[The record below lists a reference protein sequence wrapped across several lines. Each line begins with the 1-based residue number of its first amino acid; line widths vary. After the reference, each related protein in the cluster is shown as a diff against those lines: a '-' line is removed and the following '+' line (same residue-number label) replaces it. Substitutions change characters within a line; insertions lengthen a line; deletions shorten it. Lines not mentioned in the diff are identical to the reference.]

1 MKQGL
6 GMLEIHFVNLALS
19 AVIDIKHECI
29 SYLVS
34 FLLDSTVGLLLIF
47 LLLNMVA
54 RLVSRFDIKAL
65 RSGEYGDP
73 FQLHYWLAQC
83 GVYLA
88 VMLVEKLIV
97 GPLIAFHFWSEVAI
111 LPKNEHLRIAIVI
124 IIVPFAVNVIMFWIV
139 DSILMHK
146 RKSDAKVTE
155 VQYHRQRSCSPRYG
169 KLGSESDSCLS
180 CSEGEAE
187 TIIFQETSLSGPQDR
202 VAPHR

>member
-1 MKQGL
+1 MAK
-6 GMLEIHFVNLALS
+6 LASFSRPRPVMYQLRYHPLS
-19 AVIDIKHECI
+19 PV
-29 SYLVS
+29 L
-34 FLLDSTVGLLLIF
+34 
-47 LLLNMVA
+47 
-54 RLVSRFDIKAL
+54 
-65 RSGEYGDP
+65 
-73 FQLHYWLAQC
+73 Q
-83 GVYLA
+83 
-88 VMLVEKLIV
+88 
-97 GPLIAFHFWSEVAI
+97 
-111 LPKNEHLRIAIVI
+111 
-124 IIVPFAVNVIMFWIV
+124 VIMFWIV